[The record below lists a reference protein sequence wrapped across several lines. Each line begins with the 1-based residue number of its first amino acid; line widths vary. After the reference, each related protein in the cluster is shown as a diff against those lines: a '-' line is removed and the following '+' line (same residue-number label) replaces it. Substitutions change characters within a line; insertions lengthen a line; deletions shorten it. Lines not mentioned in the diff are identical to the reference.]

1 METSYLKIAKSLSP
15 GFSYPNFDAF
25 IDNLNNQEMEWYAT
39 FRNHVTDKIEDYD
52 FEELT
57 EEGIRTLLPV
67 RTLAA
72 MIIMQ
77 EGFGWGDAQLINECK
92 NDLRVRH
99 ALAISEAGTVP
110 TAEMMDKFKTL
121 LAEFSRNTGVDLMAE
136 LTEKLTADKGPVMKL
151 GSGRIMLWAMRVA

>member
-25 IDNLNNQEMEWYAT
+25 IDNLNSQEMEWYAT
-39 FRNHVTDKIEDYD
+39 FRNHVTEKIEDYD

-57 EEGIRTLLPV
+57 EEGVRTLLPV
-67 RTLAA
+67 KTLAA
-72 MIIMQ
+72 MTIMKD
-77 EGFGWGDAQLINECK
+77 GFGWNIPQLVSECK

-99 ALAISEAGTVP
+99 ALSISEVGEVP
-110 TAEMMDKFKTL
+110 TAEMLEKFQSL
-121 LAEFSRNTGVDLMAE
+121 IAEFKRNTGVDLLAE

-151 GSGRIMLWAMRVA
+151 GTGRIMLWAMRVA